1 MTTAALFT
9 ADPLAPGFEASME
22 ERGMNG
28 LDEVAVLTSE
38 MRRHQESI
46 TLLGRRRRAVVLR
59 LRDQK
64 VTYREIAAAMGVSE
78 MAVYKVIRGDL

>member
-1 MTTAALFT
+1 MTTAALT
-9 ADPLAPGFEASME
+9 ADPLAPGFDTVME
-22 ERGMNG
+22 NRDMPG
-28 LDEVAVLTSE
+28 LDEVALLTAE

-59 LRDQK
+59 LRESK